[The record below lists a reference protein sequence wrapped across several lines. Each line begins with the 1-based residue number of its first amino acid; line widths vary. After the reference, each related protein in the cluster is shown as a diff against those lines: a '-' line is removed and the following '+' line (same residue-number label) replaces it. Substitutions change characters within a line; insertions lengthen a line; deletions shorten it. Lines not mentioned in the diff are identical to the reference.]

1 MKPDTR
7 PNRRSRPDETRP
19 HAAADTLARPRRTA
33 GASAGVPARAARP
46 SRVKSLG
53 LAAGLGVAVLVLGVL
68 AHVFTRWIA
77 SAWGTGGF
85 SPFQLGPGDTRP
97 QALAPGVTP
106 TLTVPQVVPQPWTG
120 SERVTVLLMG
130 LDYRDWESGEGHP
143 RTDSMMLITFDPLTN
158 QAGMLSIP
166 RDLWVEIPGFGHN
179 RINAAYPTGEANRL
193 PGGGP
198 GLAMQTVEDLIGVP
212 IQYFVVIEFHAFERM
227 IDEIGGIDVLVEQP
241 IRIAPIGRSSMQ
253 LEAKPYHFDGAE
265 ALAYARSR
273 RGEGGDFTRARRQ
286 QQVALAI
293 VDRVVGIDAVPM
305 LVTRAPALYQEL
317 SAGIQT
323 NFTLDQMV
331 ALGWLAIQIPREN
344 IRTGVIGPPNMV
356 GFYTLPTGAAVLR
369 PVPDQIRNLRD
380 EIFTFTSALGPDVSL
395 IEAGS
400 Q

>member
-1 MKPDTR
+1 MKPETR
-7 PNRRSRPDETRP
+7 PNRPSRPEETRP
-19 HAAADTLARPRRTA
+19 HPAANTVARTRR
-33 GASAGVPARAARP
+33 VPGQPAFAPAPPGRP
-46 SRVKSLG
+46 SALKRLG
-53 LAAGLGVAVLVLGVL
+53 IASGFGVAILVLGVL
-68 AHVFTRWIA
+68 AHLLARWSA
-77 SAWGTGGF
+77 AAWGSGGF
-85 SPFQLGPGDTRP
+85 SPFQLGPGDTRA
-97 QALAPGVTP
+97 QTLAPGVTP
-106 TLTVPQVVPQPWTG
+106 TLIAPEVVAQPWTG
-120 SERVTVLLMG
+120 TERVTLLLMG
-130 LDYRDWESGEGHP
+130 LDFRDWEAGEGHP
-143 RTDSMMLITFDPLTN
+143 RTDSMMVITFDPLTN

-179 RINAAYPTGEANRL
+179 RINAAYPNGEANRV

-212 IQYFVVIEFHAFERM
+212 IQYYVVIEFHAFERM
-227 IDEIGGIDVLVEQP
+227 IDEIGGIDVLVEQA

-293 VDRVVGIDAVPM
+293 IDRVLDINAVPT
-305 LVTRAPALYQEL
+305 LVARAPALYQEL

-323 NFTLDQMV
+323 NLTLDQMV

-344 IRTGVIGPPNMV
+344 IHSGVIAPPNMV

-369 PVPDQIRNLRD
+369 PVPDQIRILRD
-380 EIFTFTSALGPDVSL
+380 ELFTFTSALGPDVSQ

-400 Q
+400 R